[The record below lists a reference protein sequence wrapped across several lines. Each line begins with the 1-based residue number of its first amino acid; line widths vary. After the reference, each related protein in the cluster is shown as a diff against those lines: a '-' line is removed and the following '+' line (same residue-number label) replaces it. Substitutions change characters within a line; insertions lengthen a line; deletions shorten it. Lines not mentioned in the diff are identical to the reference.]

1 MDFYECEYLKVRGED
16 DGKKVKKISC
26 CECGAFC
33 AYIKYFF

>member
-26 CECGAFC
+26 CECE
-33 AYIKYFF
+33 